1 MADKK
6 SPASGWP
13 LVKGDFHSGDA
24 NSPVAVIT
32 MGSHLD
38 EQGICD
44 AGAAL
49 CGSCK
54 TENLG
59 LEKVI
64 ANVIANPNIRF
75 ALLVGTEV
83 KGHLSGQTLV
93 ALHKGGVKEGRV
105 VGAEGAIPFIENLN
119 DAHIKRFQEQVEI
132 VNIMESEDLGA
143 IKAKINELKGRD
155 PGAFGAEAIVVEVK
169 EAAGG
174 AEETTGEAQPISGEM
189 AIITA
194 RMKVIEKMVVDI
206 GYRNKFAAGV
216 YAGKIE
222 GLMIGLIV
230 SFALIGITYVEVNKM
245 AEDAKSTGP
254 VRMVAIDNMVEN
266 IRYKSQILARTNKI
280 DSAVTATG
288 LVGFIAGLLLALIL
302 IVVPA
307 LLMG

>member
-6 SPASGWP
+6 SAASGWP
-13 LVKGDFHSGDA
+13 LIKGDFHSGDA

-83 KGHLSGQTLV
+83 KGHLSAQTLV
-93 ALHKGGVKEGRV
+93 ALHKNGVKDGRV

-119 DAHIKRFQEQVEI
+119 DAAIKRFQEQVEI
-132 VNIMESEDLGA
+132 VNIMESEDVGA
-143 IKAKINELKGRD
+143 IKAKINELKAKD
-155 PGAFGAEAIVVEVK
+155 PGAFSADALVVEVK

-174 AEETTGEAQPISGEM
+174 QEVGAASANPQFLE
-189 AIITA
+189 
-194 RMKVIEKMVVDI
+194 IEKRLDKIEKKIEFVDAEVAQRVGRKIGRDI
-206 GYRNKFAAGV
+206 G
-216 YAGKIE
+216 
-222 GLMIGLIV
+222 
-230 SFALIGITYVEVNKM
+230 
-245 AEDAKSTGP
+245 
-254 VRMVAIDNMVEN
+254 
-266 IRYKSQILARTNKI
+266 ILY
-280 DSAVTATG
+280 G
-288 LVGFIAGLLLALIL
+288 LVAGLTVFVMLLFLYQK
-302 IVVPA
+302 
-307 LLMG
+307 LMAMV

>member
-24 NSPVAVIT
+24 NSPVAVVT

-38 EQGICD
+38 EKGICD

-75 ALLVGTEV
+75 MLFCGTEV
-83 KGHLSGQTLV
+83 KGHLSGQTFG

-119 DAHIKRFQEQVEI
+119 DAAIKRFQEQTEI
-132 VNIMESEDLGA
+132 VNIMESEDLNA
-143 IKAKINELKGRD
+143 IKAKINELKARD
-155 PGAFGAEAIVVEVK
+155 PVRSLLMPLSSRSRKLQVVQKRLV
-169 EAAGG
+169 A
-174 AEETTGEAQPISGEM
+174 
-189 AIITA
+189 
-194 RMKVIEKMVVDI
+194 
-206 GYRNKFAAGV
+206 KFARC
-216 YAGKIE
+216 
-222 GLMIGLIV
+222 
-230 SFALIGITYVEVNKM
+230 
-245 AEDAKSTGP
+245 P
-254 VRMVAIDNMVEN
+254 VRWHL
-266 IRYKSQILARTNKI
+266 SL
-280 DSAVTATG
+280 
-288 LVGFIAGLLLALIL
+288 
-302 IVVPA
+302 PA
-307 LLMG
+307 

>member
-6 SPASGWP
+6 AAASGWP
-13 LVKGDFHSGDA
+13 LIKGDFHSGDV

-83 KGHLSGQTLV
+83 KGHLSAQTLI
-93 ALHKGGVKEGRV
+93 ALHKSGVKEGRV

-119 DAHIKRFQEQVEI
+119 DANIKRFQEQVEI
-132 VNIMESEDLGA
+132 VNIMETEDVGA
-143 IKAKINELKGRD
+143 VKAKINELKAKD
-155 PGAFGAEAIVVEVK
+155 PGAFASEAMVVEVK
-169 EAAGG
+169 ETTGG
-174 AEETTGEAQPISGEM
+174 AEEAGGEVRPLSGEM
-189 AIITA
+189 ALITA
-194 RMKVIEKMVVDI
+194 RMKVIEKMVTDI
-206 GYRNKFAAGV
+206 GYRDKFAAGV
-216 YAGKIE
+216 YSGKIE

-230 SFALIGITYVEVNKM
+230 SFALV
-245 AEDAKSTGP
+245 
-254 VRMVAIDNMVEN
+254 
-266 IRYKSQILARTNKI
+266 
-280 DSAVTATG
+280 
-288 LVGFIAGLLLALIL
+288 GLLML
-302 IVVPA
+302 
-307 LLMG
+307 G

>member
-13 LVKGDFHSGDA
+13 LVKGDYHSGDA
-24 NSPVAVIT
+24 NSPVAVVT

-38 EQGICD
+38 EQGVCD

-64 ANVIANPNIRF
+64 ANVISNPNIRF
-75 ALLVGTEV
+75 ILFCGTEV
-83 KGHLSGQTLV
+83 KGHLSGQTLA

-119 DAHIKRFQEQVEI
+119 DAAIKRFQEQTEI
-132 VNIMESEDLGA
+132 VNIMESEDLNA
-143 IKAKINELKGRD
+143 IKAKINELKARD
-155 PGAFGAEAIVVEVK
+155 PGAFAGDAIVVEVK
-169 EAAGG
+169 EAAG
-174 AEETTGEAQPISGEM
+174 AEEATGEVQPISGEM

-194 RMKVIEKMVVDI
+194 RMKIIEKMVTDI
-206 GYRNKFAAGV
+206 GYRDKFAAGV

-230 SFALIGITYVEVNKM
+230 SFAL
-245 AEDAKSTGP
+245 
-254 VRMVAIDNMVEN
+254 
-266 IRYKSQILARTNKI
+266 
-280 DSAVTATG
+280 
-288 LVGFIAGLLLALIL
+288 VGF
-302 IVVPA
+302 
-307 LLMG
+307 LMMR

>member
-13 LVKGDFHSGDA
+13 LVKGDFHTGDA

-44 AGAAL
+44 AGAAM

-64 ANVIANPNIRF
+64 ANYIANPNIRF
-75 ALLVGTEV
+75 VLLCGTEV
-83 KGHLSGQTLV
+83 KGHLSAQSLI
-93 ALHKGGVKEGRV
+93 ALHKSGVKDGRI

-119 DAHIKRFQEQVEI
+119 DAAIKRFQEQVSI
-132 VNIMESEDLGA
+132 VNIMESEDLSA
-143 IKAKINELKGRD
+143 IKAKISELKAKD
-155 PGAFGAEAIVVEVK
+155 PGAFAADAMVVEVK
-169 EAAGG
+169 EEAGG
-174 AEETTGEAQPISGEM
+174 SGEEAGGEVRPISGEM
-189 AIITA
+189 AIVTTRI
-194 RMKVIEKMVVDI
+194 KIIEKMVTDI
-206 GYRNKFAAGV
+206 GYRDRFAAGV

-230 SFALIGITYVEVNKM
+230 SFAL
-245 AEDAKSTGP
+245 
-254 VRMVAIDNMVEN
+254 
-266 IRYKSQILARTNKI
+266 L
-280 DSAVTATG
+280 
-288 LVGFIAGLLLALIL
+288 GFMW
-302 IVVPA
+302 
-307 LLMG
+307 MG

>member
-1 MADKK
+1 MAAKK

-13 LVKGDFHSGDA
+13 LIKGDFHSGDA
-24 NSPVAVIT
+24 NSPVAVVT

-75 ALLVGTEV
+75 VLLCGTEV
-83 KGHLSGQTLV
+83 KGHLSGQTLS
-93 ALHKGGVKEGRV
+93 ALHKGGVKDGRV

-119 DAHIKRFQEQVEI
+119 DAAIKRFQEQVEI
-132 VNIMESEDLGA
+132 VNIMESEDLGT
-143 IKAKINELKGRD
+143 IKAKINEPKAKD
-155 PGAFGAEAIVVEVK
+155 PGAFAADALVVEVK

-174 AEETTGEAQPISGEM
+174 AGEEAGGEVRPLSGEM
-189 AIITA
+189 ALITA
-194 RMKVIEKMVVDI
+194 RMKVIEKMVTDI
-206 GYRNKFAAGV
+206 GYRNKFASGV

-222 GLMIGLIV
+222 GLMIGLII
-230 SFALIGITYVEVNKM
+230 SFAL
-245 AEDAKSTGP
+245 
-254 VRMVAIDNMVEN
+254 
-266 IRYKSQILARTNKI
+266 
-280 DSAVTATG
+280 
-288 LVGFIAGLLLALIL
+288 VGF
-302 IVVPA
+302 
-307 LLMG
+307 LMGV

>member
-24 NSPVAVIT
+24 NSPVAVVT

-75 ALLVGTEV
+75 LLLVGTEV

-93 ALHKGGVKEGRV
+93 ALHKGGVKDGRV

-119 DAHIKRFQEQVEI
+119 DAHIKRFQDQVEV
-132 VNIMESEDLGA
+132 VNIMESEDLSV
-143 IKAKINELKGRD
+143 IKAKINELKAKD
-155 PGAFGAEAIVVEVK
+155 PGAFAGDAVVVEVK
-169 EAAGG
+169 ESAGG
-174 AEETTGEAQPISGEM
+174 AEEATGEARPLSGEM
-189 AIITA
+189 ALITA

-206 GYRNKFAAGV
+206 GYRDKFAAGV

-222 GLMIGLIV
+222 GLMIGLII
-230 SFALIGITYVEVNKM
+230 SFAL
-245 AEDAKSTGP
+245 
-254 VRMVAIDNMVEN
+254 
-266 IRYKSQILARTNKI
+266 
-280 DSAVTATG
+280 
-288 LVGFIAGLLLALIL
+288 VGF
-302 IVVPA
+302 
-307 LLMG
+307 MMMR